1 MKDVVC
7 GCPPAGNEGFFSLPK
22 KPPFTHIPVN
32 VPYSTPGAQE
42 NHTWKNNR
50 ILEELF
56 DGNYVGRPVLSA
68 EGRPINWCFAR
79 QALQTSQS
87 SLLDAVTVVTPKVSR
102 QTSSTSCGFERM

>member
-1 MKDVVC
+1 MFHTA
-7 GCPPAGNEGFFSLPK
+7 P
-22 KPPFTHIPVN
+22 
-32 VPYSTPGAQE
+32 PGAQE

-68 EGRPINWCFAR
+68 EGGRITWCFAR